1 MKLLKRVLA
10 VLCAIM
16 MVVDLC
22 LASCL
27 TVYAREYYRAEDMI
41 AEDSQPEMAALNVEE
56 TVPASEEIAT
66 QPAETP
72 AADTEQTEVTTV
84 AETTAVAVET
94 ESQAQTTVETQS
106 GEMIESTE
114 SSSETEVKDEEAVIT
129 RYDYQSPEVNVLVTL
144 SDPADLP
151 DEAELVVTPVTLS
164 QEAEKSIE
172 EEAIKKNRA
181 IENVFAYDIKFM
193 LNGEE
198 VQPGSTVQVKVSVPE
213 ITESQE
219 VAVYHVAGDNAVEN
233 MDGNV
238 DAAGDVVFET
248 PHFSTYVIVNQGST
262 QVTVKLQHYDSK
274 TNEAIY
280 NESSHVLPVGSKI
293 DDYRKTENYDV
304 VRVTKI
310 NEQGEE
316 TEVSNFNEIQVAS
329 NVTYRIYYKA
339 KQLSDVEGPV
349 KFWDY
354 QIKPEKGEGINADS
368 NYAGG
373 SGKNRMIMGTKK
385 QNSDAKLDSGDY
397 NAFGDNPKVN
407 ANNYNGVV
415 TVTGLVTGLSADYST
430 VLWSVDQPGFFTD
443 ENVGADKGKQ
453 IYTDYK
459 LNFSQTGNQYTLTSV
474 KQPNGGKVNAG
485 ENFFPLQSP
494 INDNVKGGK
503 YYFGMRYDI
512 VFTLG
517 DYIGPL
523 NYNFT
528 GDDDLWVLLD
538 GKVVIDIGGIHNA
551 IASGDVD
558 LWEKLGYT
566 DGARPATDAEK
577 NQEHRITVLYMER
590 GAGESNCK
598 MSYTL
603 PNSRIINVDAAKT
616 TQLQFTK
623 TDNAVDE
630 ENRMGLSGAAFT
642 LYSSDG
648 VTVVQDNILSGENG
662 TVTINNLMAGNY
674 VLKEKTAPEGYVADT
689 DKTWDVV
696 VSDENGT
703 LTAKL
708 MDGNKE
714 ITSITNKTKQEAFNE
729 LVELDKTAELINWED
744 RTYKLTL
751 TANSKSTTTIE
762 GSVKPIDVVLVLDVS
777 GSMDTTT
784 NEYGLSGPVAFDDL
798 QDNSYFVK
806 DGTLYQVKWRNR
818 QWRYKR
824 YGSYDSWENL
834 SDIPDYATL
843 TYYKDYGRLTRLDAL
858 KSAVDTFLTTL
869 EAKSPGSR
877 VAIVTYSGHGTNN
890 NPEYNEK
897 TIIGLTSVGEKAT
910 IMEKV
915 NLLKADGATYPSG
928 AIKMAGDILDA
939 SSIDSKHVIFL
950 TDGDCGQNTSSPS
963 ETERDKCITNA
974 TNLKNKGIK
983 IHGIQFATTAAGYLS
998 NVVTDLDENG
1008 EAKVY
1013 SSSDTAT
1020 LVENFNLIVA
1030 GSVDNVPVPNASV
1043 VDYIDSR
1050 FVVTDQSGTPLG
1062 DGAQIYPDTTP
1073 IVGTL
1078 HVDSNGNQYIDWS
1091 SQTINVKNGDTPG
1104 WKAVIYVKAQKDY
1117 IGGNDVTTNGPESG
1131 ITTEGGLNG
1140 KFPQPTVNVRAE
1152 LKVANKEV
1160 TIYKGD
1166 TVPSDKQTVLKNMF
1180 STDYVGKYGV
1190 EESDFTLKWYEDP
1203 ECTMEI
1209 TEAQLAES
1217 KPKVTTKYYLQV
1229 TYDAGNPS
1237 EQSTASTGGNIAGGE
1252 THIVKAIN
1260 EDTVNYPN
1268 AEYGVYTINVISGK
1282 IKITKK
1288 LIEPSSSEQTF
1299 KFEVIKDGTHFMDVT
1314 FNVNAGATEAI
1325 YILETE
1331 PGALQGEVGLSRGVY
1346 EVKEVEENGYEVQNI
1361 ANGEDTDCFFAVNS
1375 PESAIYHL
1383 GWEKQNGDST
1393 EKIDVIKDYA
1403 YTPADGGVL
1412 GAVVFTNE
1420 EITSNWEI
1428 VKRSSSSTPQN
1439 PMLLEGAV
1447 FELKPEQGTS
1457 YFGKS
1462 NADGKVEWF
1471 TDEQCEVELTGTL
1484 PAGEYE
1490 FIEKKAPLGY
1500 AVSDEN
1506 WTITISRRGAL
1517 KSIAKG
1523 DVILD
1528 GTDVTENG
1536 VTTTYFY
1543 FDNEAL
1549 YDLPSSGGIGI
1560 YWYTIGGMLFMMAA
1574 ALVLYK
1580 NKHREVLK
1588 R

>member
-10 VLCAIM
+10 MLCAIM
-16 MVVDLC
+16 MVVDIC

-27 TVYAREYYRAEDMI
+27 TVYAREYYRAED
-41 AEDSQPEMAALNVEE
+41 SQPEMTTLNVEE
-56 TVPASEEIAT
+56 AAPANETIAD

-72 AADTEQTEVTTV
+72 SAAMEQTEITTG
-84 AETTAVAVET
+84 AETTAVVQET
-94 ESQAQTTVETQS
+94 ESQAQTAVETHL
-106 GEMIESTE
+106 GETIENPGFP
-114 SSSETEVKDEEAVIT
+114 SETETKDEEAVIT

-144 SDPADLP
+144 SNPADLP
-151 DEAELVVTPVTLS
+151 DNAELVVTPVTLS

-172 EEAIKKNRA
+172 EEAIKENRA

-193 LNGEE
+193 LNGGE

-219 VAVYHVAGDNAVEN
+219 VAVYHVAEDNAVEN

-238 DAAGDVVFET
+238 DAEGDVVFET
-248 PHFSTYVIVNQGST
+248 PHFSTYVIVNQGGT
-262 QVTVKLQHYDSK
+262 QVTVKLQHYDSE
-274 TNEAIY
+274 TNQPIY
-280 NESSHVLPVGSKI
+280 NESTHVLPMGSSI

-304 VRVTKI
+304 ARVTKI

-316 TEVSNFNEIQVAS
+316 TEVPNFNEIQVAS

-354 QIKPEKGEGINADS
+354 QIKPKNGTGINYYK
-368 NYAGG
+368 NYAGQDTN
-373 SGKNRMIMGTKK
+373 NRMTMGT
-385 QNSDAKLDSGDY
+385 QADNSGTVAAEY
-397 NAFGDNPKVN
+397 NAKGTNGLTT
-407 ANNYNGVV
+407 NNCHYKKDTGGEG
-415 TVTGLVTGLSADYST
+415 TLGLVTGLSADYST

-443 ENVGADKGKQ
+443 ENVGTNKGKQ

-474 KQPNGGKVNAG
+474 KQPKGGEVDAG
-485 ENFFPLQSP
+485 TNFFPIQGP
-494 INDNVKGGK
+494 IEDTVEGGK

-538 GKVVIDIGGIHNA
+538 GKVVIDIGGIHDA

-590 GAGESNCK
+590 GAGSSNCQ

-662 TVTINNLMAGNY
+662 TVTINNLTVGSY

-696 VSDENGT
+696 VSDENGA

-729 LVELDKTAELINWED
+729 LVELDKKAELIDWED

-777 GSMDTTT
+777 GSMNTTT

-798 QDNSYFVK
+798 QDDSYFFVK
-806 DGTLYQVKWRNR
+806 DGTLYQVKWRSG
-818 QWRYKR
+818 QWKYKR
-824 YGSYDSWENL
+824 YGSNDSWENL
-834 SDIPDYATL
+834 SNILDCETL

-877 VAIVTYSGHGTNN
+877 VAIVTYSGGGTNS
-890 NPEYNEK
+890 NPSYNQK
-897 TIIGLTSVGEKAT
+897 KIIDLTSVGEKAT
-910 IMEKV
+910 IMERV
-915 NLLKADGATYPSG
+915 NALSANGSTYPSG
-928 AIKMAGDILDA
+928 AITMAEGILD
-939 SSIDSKHVIFL
+939 SSILDGKHVIFL
-950 TDGDCGQNTSSPS
+950 TDGACGYGPGQESAD
-963 ETERDKCITNA
+963 EADKCITNA

-983 IHGIQFATTAAGYLS
+983 IHGIQFATSAAGYLS

-1050 FVVTDQSGTPLG
+1050 FVVTDQSGKLLE

-1104 WKAVIYVKAQKDY
+1104 WKAVIYVKAQEDY

-1190 EESDFTLKWYEDP
+1190 EETDFTIKWYADP
-1203 ECTMEI
+1203 ECTEEI

-1237 EQSTASTGGNIAGGE
+1237 EQSTASTNGNIAGGE
-1252 THIVKAIN
+1252 AHIVKAIN
-1260 EDTVNYPN
+1260 KDTVNYPN

-1288 LIEPSSSEQTF
+1288 LIEPSSSAQTF
-1299 KFEVIKDGTHFMDVT
+1299 RFEVKKDGVHFTDVT
-1314 FNVNAGATEAI
+1314 FDVGAEQTEAV

-1331 PGALQGEVGLSRGVY
+1331 PGAQPGEVGLSRGVY

-1361 ANGEDTDCFFAVNS
+1361 ANDEDTDCFFAVNS
-1375 PESAIYHL
+1375 PESATYHL

-1393 EKIDVIKDYA
+1393 EKIDVIKDYT
-1403 YTPADGGVL
+1403 YTSADGGVL

-1471 TDEQCEVELTGTL
+1471 TDEQCEIALTGTL

-1500 AVSDEN
+1500 AVSDES

-1528 GTDVTENG
+1528 GTDITENG
-1536 VTTTYFY
+1536 VTTTCFY

>member
-10 VLCAIM
+10 VMCAIM

-27 TVYAREYYRAEDMI
+27 TVYAREYYRAE
-41 AEDSQPEMAALNVEE
+41 ESQPEMAALNAEE
-56 TVPASEEIAT
+56 TAPANEEIIT
-66 QPAETP
+66 QPAEAP
-72 AADTEQTEVTTV
+72 AADTEQTEVMTGV
-84 AETTAVAVET
+84 ETTAVAEET
-94 ESQAQTTVETQS
+94 ESQAQTTVETQTEETIGNPES
-106 GEMIESTE
+106 G
-114 SSSETEVKDEEAVIT
+114 SETDVKDEEAVIT

-144 SDPADLP
+144 SNPADLP
-151 DEAELVVTPVTLS
+151 DNAELVVTPVTLS

-172 EEAIKKNRA
+172 EEAIKENRA
-181 IENVFAYDIKFM
+181 IEDVFAYDIKFM

-213 ITESQE
+213 ITEKQE
-219 VAVYHVAGDNAVEN
+219 VAVYHVAEDNAVEN

-262 QVTVKLQHYDSK
+262 QVTVKLQHYDNE

-304 VRVTKI
+304 VRVTKVD
-310 NEQGEE
+310 EQGRE
-316 TEVSNFNEIQVAS
+316 TEVPNFNEIQVAS
-329 NVTYRIYYKA
+329 NVTYRIYYTA
-339 KQLSDVEGPV
+339 KQLSNVEGPV

-354 QIKPEKGEGINADS
+354 QIKPENGTGINYYK
-368 NYAGG
+368 NYAGQDTN
-373 SGKNRMIMGTKK
+373 NRMIMGTKN
-385 QNSDAKLDSGDY
+385 QNKNQSLASEDY
-397 NAFGDNPKVN
+397 NAYGTNREN
-407 ANNYNGVV
+407 ANNYNGATKVE
-415 TVTGLVTGLSADYST
+415 GLVTGLSPDYST

-443 ENVGADKGKQ
+443 ENVGRDKGKQ

-459 LNFSQTGNQYTLTSV
+459 LNFFQTGNQYTLTSV
-474 KQPNGGKVNAG
+474 KRPKGDPVNAG
-485 ENFFPLQSP
+485 ANFFPIQNP
-494 INDNVKGGK
+494 IKDKGEGGK

-523 NYNFT
+523 NYRFT

-538 GKVVIDIGGIHNA
+538 GEVVIDLGGIHDA
-551 IASGDVD
+551 LDSGDVD
-558 LWEKLGYT
+558 LWEKLGYIN
-566 DGARPATDAEK
+566 GARPAADAEK

-590 GAGESNCK
+590 GAGESNCQ

-603 PNSRIINVDAAKT
+603 PNSRIINVDAAET

-623 TDNAVDE
+623 TDNAVE
-630 ENRMGLSGAAFT
+630 EADRMPLPGAVFT

-648 VTVVQDNILSGENG
+648 VTIVQDNILSGDNG
-662 TVTINNLMAGNY
+662 TVTINNLMAGDY
-674 VLKEKTAPEGYVADT
+674 VLKEKTAPEGYVAET
-689 DKTWDVV
+689 GKTWDVV

-714 ITSITNKTKQEAFNE
+714 ITSITNKTRQEAFNE
-729 LVELDKTAELINWED
+729 LVELDKKAELIDWEN

-777 GSMDTTT
+777 GSMDTGIG
-784 NEYGLSGPVAFDDL
+784 EYGLSGPVTFNQL
-798 QDNSYFVK
+798 NPGNSYYFVK
-806 DGTLYQVKWRNR
+806 DGTLYEVGWDNR
-818 QWRYKR
+818 WKYKAD
-824 YGSYDSWENL
+824 GSYNSWKRLNQL
-834 SDIPDYATL
+834 SGYQDL
-843 TYYKDYGRLTRLDAL
+843 TYYTSGKELTRLDAL

-877 VAIVTYSGHGTNN
+877 VAVVTYSGHGDNN
-890 NPEYNEK
+890 NPQYNQK
-897 TIIGLTSVGEKAT
+897 TIIGLTSVGQKAT

-915 NLLKADGATYPSG
+915 NSLSADGATYPSG
-928 AIKMAGDILDA
+928 AIKMAGGILDA
-939 SSIDSKHVIFL
+939 SSIDSRHVIFL
-950 TDGDCGQNTSSPS
+950 TDGDCGKNTNSPS
-963 ETERDKCITNA
+963 NDERKKCIDNA
-974 TNLKNKGIK
+974 KSLKDKGIK
-983 IHGIQFATTAAGYLS
+983 IHGIQFATAAAGYLS
-998 NVVTDLDENG
+998 SVVTDLDENG
-1008 EAKVY
+1008 HAKVY
-1013 SSSDTAT
+1013 SSNDTAT

-1030 GSVDNVPVPNASV
+1030 GSVDGVPVPNASV

-1050 FVVTDQSGTPLG
+1050 FVVTDQNGKSLE
-1062 DGAQIYPDTTP
+1062 DGAQIYPDTAP

-1078 HVDSNGNQYIDWS
+1078 HVDGDGNQYIDWN

-1166 TVPSDKQTVLKNMF
+1166 TVPTDKQIILKTMF
-1180 STDYVGKYGV
+1180 STDYVDKYGV
-1190 EESDFTLKWYEDP
+1190 EESDFTIKWYADP
-1203 ECTMEI
+1203 ECTQEI

-1237 EQSTASTGGNIAGGE
+1237 EQSTASTNGNIAGGE

-1260 EDTVNYPN
+1260 EDTENYPN
-1268 AEYGVYTINVISGK
+1268 AEYGVYTVNVVSGK

-1288 LIEPSSSEQTF
+1288 LIESSSSARTFRFEVKKDGVHFTYVTFDVGAEQT
-1299 KFEVIKDGTHFMDVT
+1299 
-1314 FNVNAGATEAI
+1314 EAV

-1331 PGALQGEVGLSRGVY
+1331 PGAQPGEVGLSRGVY

-1361 ANGEDTDCFFAVNS
+1361 KNGDDTDCFFVVDS
-1375 PESAIYHL
+1375 PESATYHL
-1383 GWEKQNGDST
+1383 GLEKQKAVDST
-1393 EKIDVIKDYA
+1393 EEVDVIKNYT
-1403 YTPADGGVL
+1403 YTPTDGGVL

-1447 FELKPEQGTS
+1447 FELRPEQGTS

-1471 TDEQCEVELTGTL
+1471 TDEQCEVALTGTL
-1484 PAGEYE
+1484 PAGEYK

-1500 AVSDEN
+1500 AVSEES
-1506 WTITISRRGAL
+1506 WTITLSRRGAL
-1517 KSIAKG
+1517 KSIAKDG
-1523 DVILD
+1523 VILE
-1528 GTDVTENG
+1528 GNDVTENG
-1536 VTTTYFY
+1536 VTTTCFY

-1549 YDLPSSGGIGI
+1549 YDLPASGGIGI

-1574 ALVLYK
+1574 ALILYK